1 MINRKEYGSK
11 EKEIKIIQNK
21 MTWEWNNKRKAW
33 KKKVFYENTLKTDNL
48 SVKIN
53 KEYSVYLN
61 KLEVNK

>member
-21 MTWEWNNKRKAW
+21 MTWEWNNKRKTW

>member
-21 MTWEWNNKRKAW
+21 MTWEWNNKRKTW

-53 KEYSVYLN
+53 KKYSVYLN